1 MKHLSV
7 PVRALSLLIL
17 ASLVLAA
24 CTTVA
29 PTAAPATAVSVTDAL
44 GRTVTLPEPPRR
56 IVLAGRGVAL
66 IADSVY
72 LFPNA
77 ASLVAAVS
85 NTNQG
90 DTDEPFLA
98 AVDPDFPAKVQFET
112 NVGAEQVAAA
122 RPDLVILK
130 SYLQESLG
138 TPLEALGIPVVY
150 LDLETPQQFTRDLA
164 TLGILLGQQE
174 RAAELAAYYQNA
186 VTAVQAP
193 LQDLPADGKPRVL
206 LLYYTDRDGEVAFNV
221 PPATWLQTL
230 MVEMAGGIPAW
241 NDIELGSGWTKV
253 SFEQIAAWDA
263 DRIFIIRYTGSA
275 AEVVYQLAAD
285 PQWQELRAVQADG
298 LTAFPR
304 DYYSWDQPN
313 PRWILGLQWLAAE
326 LHPQAFPQ
334 FKLADSARQFFR
346 FAYRLDDS
354 AFDRFITPSME
365 TSNIQ

>member
-1 MKHLSV
+1 MKPLSL
-7 PVRALSLLIL
+7 PARALSLLIL

-29 PTAAPATAVSVTDAL
+29 PTAEPSTAITVTDAL
-44 GRTVTLPEPPRR
+44 GRTVTLPQPPGR

-85 NTNQG
+85 NTSQG
-90 DTDEPFLA
+90 TGEPFLA

-150 LDLETPQQFTRDLA
+150 LDLETPEQFTRDLA
-164 TLGILLGQQE
+164 TLGILLQQPD
-174 RAAELAAYYQNA
+174 RAAELAAYYRDA
-186 VTAVQAP
+186 VAAVQAP

-221 PPATWLQTL
+221 PPAAWLQTL
-230 MVEMAGGIPAW
+230 MVDMAGGTPAW
-241 NDIELGSGWTKV
+241 SDIELGSGWTKV

-275 AEVVYQLAAD
+275 AEVVDQLAAD
-285 PQWQELRAVQADG
+285 PQWQELRAVQAGG

-365 TSNIQ
+365 TSSIQ